1 MLHVFPLLFV
11 KLLYLINLWFPEN
24 FEKSNEMTPIDTLIF
39 RSIHNYSKGG
49 VENQEID
56 SRGKLP
62 LLYEEDGSVSKL
74 PFSTQNQVEDEP
86 LKKFHG
92 LDALFLDSTPSLRSY
107 EHKMQELA
115 DIESQYSELIK
126 PHTQSHEEAVRYE
139 ASGPKMSTDALIRL
153 GGERFIQSCSSTSL
167 NDSTMSSHPYGS
179 SFSGLSDQEVEDVQL
194 IENLLLSAE
203 KVTQQQ
209 FERSIKLLDWC
220 DALCSSS
227 GNPIHR
233 LVYYFSKALREKI
246 DKETGRISF
255 IELGKRLADDF
266 SGKVMHPNST
276 GLMIYE
282 KSPLYQAGNF
292 SGVQALVDG
301 VSGSKKVHVI
311 DLSIKQGVQCTI
323 LMQALIS
330 QPNCPIEHL
339 KITAVATSSKKIIEQ
354 TGDWLKSF
362 AESINLSFSFNTVIV
377 EDLLNFNKDLLEL
390 DPDEALGVYSS
401 FCLWTMISQQ
411 DRLESLMKVIKSSN
425 PRVMVVSE
433 VAANLNSPNFVN
445 RFIESLFYYGALF
458 DSLEEYLDREDKDR
472 FITESMYFG
481 TGIRCIVASE
491 GAERVIRHVNIDV
504 WRKFFARFG
513 MKEIELSMSCL
524 YQANLVAEKFPYGS
538 CCTFD
543 RDGNS
548 LVMGWKGTPIM
559 CLSAWNFS

>member
-1 MLHVFPLLFV
+1 MAFR
-11 KLLYLINLWFPEN
+11 LINLWFPEN
-24 FEKSNEMTPIDTLIF
+24 FEKSNEMSSFDTLIF
-39 RSIHNYSKGG
+39 RSIHNYSKGV
-49 VENQEID
+49 VENQEIY

-62 LLYEEDGSVSKL
+62 LLYEEDGSGNKSKAPSGL
-74 PFSTQNQVEDEP
+74 PFLAQNQVEDEP

-92 LDALFLDSTPSLRSY
+92 LDALFLDSTSPLRSY

-126 PHTQSHEEAVRYE
+126 PRTQNHEEAVRYE
-139 ASGPKMSTDALIRL
+139 AGGPKISTDALIRL

-167 NDSTMSSHPYGS
+167 NDSSMSSHPYGS
-179 SFSGLSDQEVEDVQL
+179 SFSGLSDQEIEDVQL

-220 DALCSSS
+220 DDLSSSS
-227 GNPIHR
+227 GNPIKR

-255 IELGKRLADDF
+255 TELRKSLADDF
-266 SGKVMHPNST
+266 AGRMMHPNSIS
-276 GLMIYE
+276 LMIYE

-292 SGVQALVDG
+292 SGIQALVDG

-311 DLSIKQGVQCTI
+311 DLSIKQGVHSTI
-323 LMQALIS
+323 LMQALVS

-339 KITAVATSSKKIIEQ
+339 KITAVAANSKQLIEQ
-354 TGDWLKSF
+354 TGERLKSF
-362 AESINLSFSFNTVIV
+362 AKSINLSFSFNPVIV
-377 EDLLNFNKDLLEL
+377 EDLLDFNKDLLEL
-390 DPDEALGVYSS
+390 DPDEALGVYSA
-401 FCLWTMISQQ
+401 FTLWTLISQQ

-433 VAANLNSPNFVN
+433 VAVNLNSPNFVN
-445 RFIESLFYYGALF
+445 RFIEGLFYYGALF
-458 DSLEEYLDREDKDR
+458 DALEESMDHEDENR

-481 TGIRCIVASE
+481 TGIKCIVASD
-491 GAERVIRHVNIDV
+491 GAERVIRHVSIDV

-513 MKEIELSMSCL
+513 MKEVELSMSCL
-524 YQANLVAEKFPYGS
+524 YQANLVVEKFSCGS
-538 CCTFD
+538 HCTFD
-543 RDGNS
+543 RDGDS

-559 CLSAWNFS
+559 SLSAWSFS